1 MFLLNVLMKAQ
12 RPFFLIYLLYGMPV
26 LDKKLWCI
34 QQRGCFFSRNFS
46 TRVSCNLS
54 CIHASFYRS
63 HKAHGWYDGLSC
75 NDAATSGPFDYCHY
89 ATKYFYYVAMKSQ
102 KIHPCLQFFWWRRC
116 RWSKVRSKLRNKA
129 DRSQNGFFYPHLN
142 EEAGW
147 WVRNTNIS
155 FLSMKTFCYSLF
167 SHRMV

>member
-1 MFLLNVLMKAQ
+1 MQCVSSSLNGNWQMCFIECFNESAEAIFSNLPTLWYACFGQKALVYTAEGVL
-12 RPFFLIYLLYGMPV
+12 
-26 LDKKLWCI
+26 
-34 QQRGCFFSRNFS
+34 FSRNFS

-63 HKAHGWYDGLSC
+63 LKAHGWYDGLSC

-129 DRSQNGFFYPHLN
+129 DRSQM
-142 EEAGW
+142 
-147 WVRNTNIS
+147 VS
-155 FLSMKTFCYSLF
+155 FIPPKWRSSVMSKK
-167 SHRMV
+167 

>member
-1 MFLLNVLMKAQ
+1 MKAQ

-129 DRSQNGFFYPHLN
+129 DRSQM
-142 EEAGW
+142 
-147 WVRNTNIS
+147 VS
-155 FLSMKTFCYSLF
+155 FIPTPKWRSRVMSEQYKYIDFCDWKVKLLILWTSYILHF
-167 SHRMV
+167 V